1 MSAPEGGAGT
11 RPTLRAALARAVEGG
26 TFSRAEA
33 SALVHEIVS
42 ERASDIEI
50 AALLT
55 ALRARGETLDEIV
68 GAASAL
74 RELALPL
81 PAAPEG
87 AIDNCGTGGD
97 GAATFNISTLAAL
110 VVAGAGVPVA
120 KHGNRAAS
128 SRCGSA
134 ELLEAL
140 GVRIDVAPARMAR
153 AVHVLGFGFLYA
165 RACHPAMARVAP
177 IRAALG
183 FRTIFNR
190 LGPLTNPMRVR
201 RQLVGV
207 ADPAALEPTAD
218 ALAELGAESVW
229 VVHSEDGLDELSL
242 SAPTQ
247 VVVRGGGRRER
258 FEIAAGELF
267 PRADRGALAGGDAA
281 ENARIAESVLANEP
295 GPRRDVVLLN
305 AAAAL
310 CAAERAQSLADGAKL
325 AARSL
330 ESGRARRVLDEL
342 VAFSRSDS

>member
-1 MSAPEGGAGT
+1 MMA
-11 RPTLRAALARAVEGG
+11 LREALARAVEGG
-26 TFSRAEA
+26 RYSRAA
-33 SALVHEIVS
+33 ARALVHEIVS
-42 ERASDIEI
+42 ERASDVEI

-55 ALRARGETLDEIV
+55 ALRVRGETLDEIV

-74 RELALPL
+74 RELALEL
-81 PAAPEG
+81 PAAPAG

-97 GAATFNISTLAAL
+97 GAGTFNISTLAAL

-140 GVRIDVAPARMAR
+140 GVRIEAGPERMAR
-153 AVHVLGFGFLYA
+153 AVHEIGFGFLYA

-183 FRTIFNR
+183 FRTLFNR

-229 VVHSEDGLDELSL
+229 VVHSEDGLDEISL
-242 SAPTQ
+242 AAPTQ
-247 VVVRGGGRRER
+247 VLVRGGGRRER
-258 FEIAAGELF
+258 FVIAAGEIF
-267 PRADRGALAGGDAA
+267 PRADTRELAGGDAA
-281 ENARIAESVLANEP
+281 ENARIAAAVLANEP

-305 AAAAL
+305 AAAGL
-310 CAAERAQSLADGAKL
+310 CAAERVQSLADGAKL

>member
-1 MSAPEGGAGT
+1 MREAV
-11 RPTLRAALARAVEGG
+11 ARAVAGER
-26 TFSRAEA
+26 FSRAEA
-33 SALVHEIVS
+33 RELVHAIVGGA
-42 ERASDIEI
+42 ASDVEI

-55 ALRARGETLDEIV
+55 ALRVRGETLDEVV

-81 PAAPEG
+81 PEAPHD
-87 AIDNCGTGGD
+87 AIDTCGTGGD
-97 GAATFNISTLAAL
+97 GASTFNISTLAAL

-140 GVRIDVAPARMAR
+140 GVRIEVEPARMAR
-153 AVHVLGFGFLYA
+153 AVREVGFGFLYA

-183 FRTIFNR
+183 FRTLFNR

-207 ADPAALEPTAD
+207 AEPGLVEPTAA
-218 ALAELGAESVW
+218 ALVELGAESVW

-242 SAPTQ
+242 AAPTH
-247 VVVRGGGRRER
+247 VFVRAGARSER
-258 FEIAAGELF
+258 FTIGVGELF
-267 PRADRGALAGGDAA
+267 PRAETSALAGGDAA
-281 ENARIAESVLANEP
+281 ENARIAERVLANEP
-295 GPRRDVVLLN
+295 GPQRDVVLLN

-310 CAAERAQSLADGAKL
+310 CAAERASSLADGVKL
-325 AARSL
+325 AAQSL
-330 ESGRARRVLDEL
+330 ESGRARRVLHRL
-342 VAFSRSDS
+342 VAFSRGDT